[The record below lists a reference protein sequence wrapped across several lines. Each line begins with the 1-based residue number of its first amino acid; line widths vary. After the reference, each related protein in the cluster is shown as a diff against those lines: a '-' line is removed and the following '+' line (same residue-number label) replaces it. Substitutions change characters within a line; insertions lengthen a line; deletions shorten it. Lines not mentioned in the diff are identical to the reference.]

1 MVPSTTLRI
10 DARSQGSLLNLP
22 QVEALDTAAPISIKA
37 PEATLLSQA
46 QQTRGPS
53 VITIPGLTPGTKDPL
68 KPTVYGIGGSF
79 PIGLGWLINKVGL
92 NNVLRVLPPQARQ
105 MTRAQLDNLS
115 ARVGILPGLPPD
127 ALKDFRRIPKDL
139 GIFVS
144 ISLPG
149 YPVAYA
155 MVINPGKGGFIG
167 GIAKIWPV
175 GPPGADGMPNV
186 LLFNNSYVGFTGL
199 GTNDFRGRT
208 MPGYVAVLGRIPFSD
223 TAKTALANSIRVI
236 GTAGQVGSV
245 AATPVSGGSS
255 LAAAAWLQAL
265 KEITA
270 GTIES
275 GTYYSGVGWAATTEN
290 RDLND
295 WRFNIG
301 GRLVEPKDAIPE
313 ILQQWAPDPRGH
325 GNAGKGKVNRAGGG
339 LTSHDPRMMTPPN
352 ARVIAGYE
360 VHHGH
365 VLRNSVGARV
375 KGTDIAL
382 QGTLMK
388 GSTRG
393 GTSVY
398 WLQGKENYVLF
409 RKDGGLVGS
418 DSEALSRAREMIKF
432 RQATHLYPLDPKH
445 LGKAP

>member
-1 MVPSTTLRI
+1 MTPSTRLSI
-10 DARSQGSLLNLP
+10 DARSSGSLLNLP
-22 QVEALDTAAPISIKA
+22 QVEALDTTAPISIKA
-37 PEATLLSQA
+37 PKATLLSQA
-46 QQTRGPS
+46 QQTQGPS
-53 VITIPGLTPGTKDPL
+53 VITSPGLTPGAKDPL

-92 NNVLRVLPPQARQ
+92 NNVLRVLPPQVRK
-105 MTRAQLDNLS
+105 MTRDQLDNLS
-115 ARVGILPGLPPD
+115 VRIGILPGLSPE

-175 GPPGADGMPNV
+175 GGPGADGMPNV

-223 TAKTALANSIRVI
+223 MAKSALANSIRLV

-245 AATPVSGGSS
+245 VATPVSGGSS

-265 KEITA
+265 KEIAA

-313 ILQQWAPDPRGH
+313 ILQQWAPDPSSH
-325 GNAGKGKVNRAGGG
+325 GNAGMGKVNPPRGG
-339 LTSHDPRMMTPPN
+339 LTPSN
-352 ARVIAGYE
+352 VRVVAGYE
-360 VHHGH
+360 VYDGR
-365 VLRNSVGARV
+365 VLKNSVGARV
-375 KGTDIAL
+375 QATDIAL
-382 QGTLMK
+382 QGPLMK
-388 GSTRG
+388 GSTRT
-393 GTSVY
+393 GTPVY
-398 WLQGKENYVLF
+398 WLQGKESYILF
-409 RKDGGLVGS
+409 RKDGSLVGS
-418 DSEALSRAREMIKF
+418 DREAELRAREVIKF
-432 RQATHLYPLDPKH
+432 GAARQLNPLDPKH
-445 LGKAP
+445 LGDTQ

>member
-1 MVPSTTLRI
+1 MVPSTRLSI
-10 DARSQGSLLNLP
+10 DARSQGSLLNRL
-22 QVEALDTAAPISIKA
+22 QVDAPGTTAPVSIDAPGAIQ
-37 PEATLLSQA
+37 LSQA
-46 QQTRGPS
+46 HQTRGPS

-105 MTRAQLDNLS
+105 MTRAQLDKLS
-115 ARVGILPGLPPD
+115 ARIGILPGLPPD
-127 ALKDFRRIPKDL
+127 ALKDLSRIPKDL

-223 TAKTALANSIRVI
+223 TAKTALANSIRLV

-265 KEITA
+265 KEIAA

-313 ILQQWAPDPRGH
+313 VLQQWAPDPRRH
-325 GNAGKGKVNRAGGG
+325 GNAGKGKVNPAGGG
-339 LTSHDPRMMTPPN
+339 LAPLSV
-352 ARVIAGYE
+352 RVVAGYE
-360 VHHGH
+360 VYGGR

-375 KGTDIAL
+375 QATDIAL

-388 GSTRG
+388 GSTRSG
-393 GTSVY
+393 KPVY

-409 RKDGGLVGS
+409 RKDGSLVGS
-418 DSEALSRAREMIKF
+418 DREAVLRARELIKS
-432 RQATHLYPLDPKH
+432 RVATQLYPLDPKH
-445 LGKAP
+445 LKKTP